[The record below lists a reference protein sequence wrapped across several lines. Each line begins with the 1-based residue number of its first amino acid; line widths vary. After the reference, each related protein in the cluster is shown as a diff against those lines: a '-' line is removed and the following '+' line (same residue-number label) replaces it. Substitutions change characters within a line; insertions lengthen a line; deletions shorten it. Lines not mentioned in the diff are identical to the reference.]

1 MRVKFT
7 ANYDHRWP
15 SRAVTAFKAGWFGT
29 VRREVAEAAIA
40 KGKATA
46 LRRPAKQANDAAASE
61 NADMGRSR
69 GMAQPDDAHDVGRS
83 VRDQVMDGAS
93 K

>member
-1 MRVKFT
+1 MRVRFT

-15 SRAVTAFKAGWFGT
+15 SRAMTMFKAGWSGT
-29 VRREVAEAAIA
+29 VKREVADAAIA

-46 LRRPAKQANDAAASE
+46 LRRPAKQAGDAAASE

-69 GMAQPDDAHDVGRS
+69 RMAEPDDAHNVGGS
-83 VRDQVMDGAS
+83 VRDQVVDGTS